1 MEVSGC
7 TVYQEWE
14 CICLRFIL
22 YILLYDIFYTIA
34 HITKKHIKSSIAVVH
49 STKK

>member
-7 TVYQEWE
+7 TVDQEWE
-14 CICLRFIL
+14 YICLRFIL

-34 HITKKHIKSSIAVVH
+34 HITQNTLKVA
-49 STKK
+49 